1 MRKVE
6 LTDFAKEN
14 LRNIYEYYKIVAS
27 TVVAQKVKQQIID
40 AIKTLKIEEVEW
52 QEDEFLKPLNKNHRR
67 LVTGN
72 YKIIYYLVDNAVF
85 VTDIFDARQ
94 DPIKEKG

>member
-14 LRNIYEYYKIVAS
+14 LRNIYEYYKIMASVA
-27 TVVAQKVKQQIID
+27 VAQKIKQQIID

-52 QEDEFLKPLNKNHRR
+52 QEDEFLKLLNKNHRR
-67 LVTGN
+67 LVAGN
-72 YKIIYYLVDNAVF
+72 YKIIYCILDDTVY

-94 DPIKEKG
+94 SPAKEQG